1 MDIRVLQYFLAVA
14 REQSISKAANSLHL
28 SQPTLS
34 VQLKALEDEIGKKLL
49 IRGAKGSKKVTLT
62 DEGILLRQR
71 AEEILNLVDK
81 TKKELTFND
90 QFIMGDVYIASGET
104 IAIKLLADTAQ
115 ELAKKYPDIH
125 YHLSSGNAEFV
136 FEQIEKGLID
146 FGLVFDDIDPQ
157 KYHSLALPYKDIWGI
172 LLPKGAPLA
181 NKTSIT
187 FKDLKDI
194 PLLMPQQEQH
204 AHNFITMLNQNND
217 DLNIIGTY
225 NLLYNASK
233 FVEAGF
239 GYALGIDNII
249 NNDALTFVP
258 FEPKIVSNIHI
269 IWKKYQIFSKPAEKF
284 IQTFIE
290 MYQLN
295 HQ

>member
-34 VQLKALEDEIGKKLL
+34 VQLKALEDEIGKTLL

-81 TKKELTFND
+81 TKKELTLND
-90 QFIMGDVYIASGET
+90 QFIMGDVYIATGET
-104 IAIKLLADTAQ
+104 LAIKLLADVANDLVKQ
-115 ELAKKYPDIH
+115 YPNIH
-125 YHLSSGNAEFV
+125 YHLYSGNAEFV
-136 FEQIEKGLID
+136 LEQIEKGLID

-157 KYHSLALPYKDIWGI
+157 KYHSLALPYQDIWGLI
-172 LLPKGAPLA
+172 LPKNAPLA
-181 NKTSIT
+181 KQSKIT
-187 FKDLKDI
+187 IEDLKDI
-194 PLLMPQQEQH
+194 PLLMPQQKQH
-204 AHNFITMLNQNND
+204 AHNFITMLNQNNEN
-217 DLNIIGTY
+217 LNIVGTY

-249 NNDALTFVP
+249 NNDNLTFIP
-258 FEPKIVSNIHI
+258 LEPKIVSNIHI

-284 IQTFIE
+284 LHTFME
-290 MYQLN
+290 KYHLN
-295 HQ
+295 H

>member
-34 VQLKALEDEIGKKLL
+34 VQLKALEDEIGKTLL

-81 TKKELTFND
+81 TKKELTLND
-90 QFIMGDVYIASGET
+90 QFIMGDVYIATGET
-104 IAIKLLADTAQ
+104 LAIKLLADVANDLVKQ
-115 ELAKKYPDIH
+115 YPNIH
-125 YHLSSGNAEFV
+125 YHLYSGNAEFV
-136 FEQIEKGLID
+136 LEQIEKGLID

-157 KYHSLALPYKDIWGI
+157 KYHSLALPYQDIWGLI
-172 LLPKGAPLA
+172 LPKDAPLA
-181 NKTSIT
+181 KQSKIT
-187 FKDLKDI
+187 IKDLKDI
-194 PLLMPQQEQH
+194 PLLMPQQKQH
-204 AHNFITMLNQNND
+204 AHNFITMLNQNNEN
-217 DLNIIGTY
+217 LNIVGTY

-249 NNDALTFVP
+249 NNDNLTFIP
-258 FEPKIVSNIHI
+258 LKPKIVSNIHI

-284 IQTFIE
+284 LHTFME
-290 MYQLN
+290 KYHLN
-295 HQ
+295 H

>member
-34 VQLKALEDEIGKKLL
+34 VQLKALEDEIGKTLL

-81 TKKELTFND
+81 TKKELTLND
-90 QFIMGDVYIASGET
+90 QFIMGDVYIATGET
-104 IAIKLLADTAQ
+104 LAIKLLADVANDLVKQ
-115 ELAKKYPDIH
+115 YPNIH
-125 YHLSSGNAEFV
+125 YHLYSGNAEFV
-136 FEQIEKGLID
+136 LEQIEKGLID

-157 KYHSLALPYKDIWGI
+157 KYHSLALPYQDIWGLI
-172 LLPKGAPLA
+172 LPKDAPLA
-181 NKTSIT
+181 KQSKIT
-187 FKDLKDI
+187 IKDLKDI
-194 PLLMPQQEQH
+194 PLLMPQQKQH
-204 AHNFITMLNQNND
+204 AHNFITMLNQNNEN
-217 DLNIIGTY
+217 LNIVGTY

-249 NNDALTFVP
+249 NNDNLTFIP
-258 FEPKIVSNIHI
+258 LEPKIVSNIHI

-284 IQTFIE
+284 LHTFME
-290 MYQLN
+290 KYHLN
-295 HQ
+295 H

>member
-34 VQLKALEDEIGKKLL
+34 VQLKALEDEIGKTLL

-81 TKKELTFND
+81 TKKELTLND
-90 QFIMGDVYIASGET
+90 QFIMGDVYIATGET
-104 IAIKLLADTAQ
+104 LAIKLLADVANDLVKQ
-115 ELAKKYPDIH
+115 YPNIH
-125 YHLSSGNAEFV
+125 YHLYSGNAEFV
-136 FEQIEKGLID
+136 LEQIEKGLID

-157 KYHSLALPYKDIWGI
+157 KYHSLALPYQDIWGLI
-172 LLPKGAPLA
+172 LPKNAPLA
-181 NKTSIT
+181 KQSKIT
-187 FKDLKDI
+187 IKDLKDI
-194 PLLMPQQEQH
+194 PLLMPQQKQH
-204 AHNFITMLNQNND
+204 AHNFITMLNQNNEN
-217 DLNIIGTY
+217 LNIVGTY

-249 NNDALTFVP
+249 NNDNLTFIP
-258 FEPKIVSNIHI
+258 LEPKIVSNIHI

-284 IQTFIE
+284 LHTFME
-290 MYQLN
+290 KYHLN
-295 HQ
+295 H

>member
-34 VQLKALEDEIGKKLL
+34 VQLKALEDEIGTTLL

-81 TKKELTFND
+81 TKKELTLND
-90 QFIMGDVYIASGET
+90 QFIMGDVYIATGET
-104 IAIKLLADTAQ
+104 LAIKLLADVANDLVKQ
-115 ELAKKYPDIH
+115 YPNIH
-125 YHLSSGNAEFV
+125 YHLYSGNAEFV
-136 FEQIEKGLID
+136 LEQIEKGLID

-157 KYHSLALPYKDIWGI
+157 KYHSLALPYQDIWGLI
-172 LLPKGAPLA
+172 LPKDAPLA
-181 NKTSIT
+181 KQSKIT
-187 FKDLKDI
+187 IKDLKDI
-194 PLLMPQQEQH
+194 PLLMPQQKQH
-204 AHNFITMLNQNND
+204 AHNFITMLNQNNEN
-217 DLNIIGTY
+217 LNIVGTY

-249 NNDALTFVP
+249 NNDNLTFIP
-258 FEPKIVSNIHI
+258 LEPKIVSNIHI

-284 IQTFIE
+284 LHTFME
-290 MYQLN
+290 KYHLN
-295 HQ
+295 H

>member
-34 VQLKALEDEIGKKLL
+34 VQLKALEDEIGKQLF
-49 IRGAKGSKKVTLT
+49 IRGTKGSKKVTLT

-81 TKKELTFND
+81 TKNELTLND
-90 QFIMGDVYIASGET
+90 QFIMGDVYIATGET
-104 IAIKLLADTAQ
+104 LAIKLLGDVAHD
-115 ELAKKYPDIH
+115 LAKQYPNIH
-125 YHLSSGNAEFV
+125 YHLHSGNAEFV
-136 FEQIEKGLID
+136 LEQIEKGLID
-146 FGLVFDDIDPQ
+146 FGLVFDDIDPL
-157 KYHSLALPYKDIWGI
+157 KYHSLTLPYQDIWGI
-172 LLPKGAPLA
+172 LLPKDAPLA
-181 NKTSIT
+181 KQSKIT
-187 FKDLKDI
+187 IEDLKDI
-194 PLLMPQQEQH
+194 PLLMPQQKQH

-217 DLNIIGTY
+217 NLNIVGTY

-249 NNDALTFVP
+249 NNDNLTFIP
-258 FEPKIVSNIHI
+258 LEPKIVSNIHI

-284 IQTFIE
+284 LHTFME
-290 MYQLN
+290 KYHLN
-295 HQ
+295 H

>member
-34 VQLKALEDEIGKKLL
+34 VQLKALEDEIGKTLL

-81 TKKELTFND
+81 TKKELTLND
-90 QFIMGDVYIASGET
+90 QFIMGDVYIATGET
-104 IAIKLLADTAQ
+104 LAIKLLADVANDLVKQ
-115 ELAKKYPDIH
+115 YPNIH
-125 YHLSSGNAEFV
+125 YHLYSGNAEFV
-136 FEQIEKGLID
+136 LEQVEKGLID

-157 KYHSLALPYKDIWGI
+157 KYHSLALPYQDIWGLI
-172 LLPKGAPLA
+172 LPKDAPLA
-181 NKTSIT
+181 KQSKIT
-187 FKDLKDI
+187 IKDLKDI
-194 PLLMPQQEQH
+194 PLLMPQQKQH
-204 AHNFITMLNQNND
+204 AHNFITMLNQNNEN
-217 DLNIIGTY
+217 LNIVGTY

-249 NNDALTFVP
+249 NNDNLTFIP
-258 FEPKIVSNIHI
+258 LEPKIVSNSHI

-284 IQTFIE
+284 LHTFME
-290 MYQLN
+290 KYHLN
-295 HQ
+295 H

>member
-34 VQLKALEDEIGKKLL
+34 VQLKALEDEIGKTLL

-81 TKKELTFND
+81 TKKELTLND
-90 QFIMGDVYIASGET
+90 QFIMGDVYIATGET
-104 IAIKLLADTAQ
+104 LAIKLLADVANDLVKQ
-115 ELAKKYPDIH
+115 YPNIH
-125 YHLSSGNAEFV
+125 YHLYSGNAEFV
-136 FEQIEKGLID
+136 LEQIEKGLID

-157 KYHSLALPYKDIWGI
+157 KYHSLALPYQDIWGI
-172 LLPKGAPLA
+172 LLPKDAPLA
-181 NKTSIT
+181 KQSKIT
-187 FKDLKDI
+187 IEDLKDI
-194 PLLMPQQEQH
+194 PLLMPQQKQH

-217 DLNIIGTY
+217 NLNIVGTY

-249 NNDALTFVP
+249 NNDNLTFIP
-258 FEPKIVSNIHI
+258 LEPKIVSNIHI

-284 IQTFIE
+284 LHTFME
-290 MYQLN
+290 KYHLN
-295 HQ
+295 H

>member
-34 VQLKALEDEIGKKLL
+34 VQLKALEDEIGKTLL

-62 DEGILLRQR
+62 DEGTLLRQR

-81 TKKELTFND
+81 TKKELTLND
-90 QFIMGDVYIASGET
+90 QFIMGDVYIATGET
-104 IAIKLLADTAQ
+104 LAIKLLADVANDLVKQ
-115 ELAKKYPDIH
+115 YPNIH
-125 YHLSSGNAEFV
+125 YHLYSGNAEFV
-136 FEQIEKGLID
+136 LEQIGKGLID

-157 KYHSLALPYKDIWGI
+157 KYHSLALPYQDIWGLI
-172 LLPKGAPLA
+172 LPKNAPLA
-181 NKTSIT
+181 KQSKIT
-187 FKDLKDI
+187 IEDLKDI
-194 PLLMPQQEQH
+194 PLLMPQQKQH

-217 DLNIIGTY
+217 NLNIVGTY

-249 NNDALTFVP
+249 NNDNLTFIP
-258 FEPKIVSNIHI
+258 LEPKIVSNIHI

-284 IQTFIE
+284 LHTFME
-290 MYQLN
+290 KYHLN
-295 HQ
+295 H

>member
-34 VQLKALEDEIGKKLL
+34 VQLKALEDEIGKTLL

-81 TKKELTFND
+81 TKKELTLND
-90 QFIMGDVYIASGET
+90 QFIMGDVYIATGET
-104 IAIKLLADTAQ
+104 LAIKLLADVANDLVKQ
-115 ELAKKYPDIH
+115 YPNIH
-125 YHLSSGNAEFV
+125 YHLYSGNAEFV
-136 FEQIEKGLID
+136 LEQIEKGLID

-157 KYHSLALPYKDIWGI
+157 KYHSLALPYQDIWGLI
-172 LLPKGAPLA
+172 LPKDAPLA
-181 NKTSIT
+181 KQSKIT
-187 FKDLKDI
+187 IKDLKDI
-194 PLLMPQQEQH
+194 PLLMPQQKQH

-217 DLNIIGTY
+217 NLNIVGTY

-249 NNDALTFVP
+249 NNDNLTFIP
-258 FEPKIVSNIHI
+258 LEPKIVSNIHI

-284 IQTFIE
+284 LHTFME
-290 MYQLN
+290 KYHLN
-295 HQ
+295 H

>member
-34 VQLKALEDEIGKKLL
+34 VQLKALEDEIGKTLL

-81 TKKELTFND
+81 TKKELTLND
-90 QFIMGDVYIASGET
+90 QFIMGDVYIATGET
-104 IAIKLLADTAQ
+104 LAIKLLADVANDLVKQ
-115 ELAKKYPDIH
+115 YPNIH
-125 YHLSSGNAEFV
+125 YHLYSGNAEFV
-136 FEQIEKGLID
+136 LEQIEKGLID

-157 KYHSLALPYKDIWGI
+157 KYHSLALPYQDIWGLI
-172 LLPKGAPLA
+172 LPKNAPLA
-181 NKTSIT
+181 KQSKIT
-187 FKDLKDI
+187 IKDLKDI
-194 PLLMPQQEQH
+194 PLLMPQQKQH
-204 AHNFITMLNQNND
+204 AHNFITMLNQNNEN
-217 DLNIIGTY
+217 LNIVGTY

-249 NNDALTFVP
+249 NNDNLTFIP
-258 FEPKIVSNIHI
+258 LKPKIVSNIHI

-284 IQTFIE
+284 LHTFME
-290 MYQLN
+290 KYHLN
-295 HQ
+295 H

>member
-34 VQLKALEDEIGKKLL
+34 VQLKALEDEIGKTLL

-81 TKKELTFND
+81 TKKELTLND
-90 QFIMGDVYIASGET
+90 QFIMGDVYIATGET
-104 IAIKLLADTAQ
+104 LAIKLLADVANDLVKQ
-115 ELAKKYPDIH
+115 YPNIH
-125 YHLSSGNAEFV
+125 YHLYSGNAEFV
-136 FEQIEKGLID
+136 LEQIEKGLID

-157 KYHSLALPYKDIWGI
+157 KYHSLALPYQDIWGLI
-172 LLPKGAPLA
+172 LPKDAPLA
-181 NKTSIT
+181 KQSKIT
-187 FKDLKDI
+187 IKDLKDI
-194 PLLMPQQEQH
+194 PLLMPQQKQH

-217 DLNIIGTY
+217 NLNIVGTY

-233 FVEAGF
+233 FVEACF

-249 NNDALTFVP
+249 NNDNLTFIP
-258 FEPKIVSNIHI
+258 LEPKIVSNIHI

-284 IQTFIE
+284 LHTFME
-290 MYQLN
+290 KYHLN
-295 HQ
+295 H

>member
-34 VQLKALEDEIGKKLL
+34 VQLKALEDEIGKTLL

-62 DEGILLRQR
+62 DEGTLLRQR

-81 TKKELTFND
+81 TKKELTLND
-90 QFIMGDVYIASGET
+90 QFIMGDVYIATGET
-104 IAIKLLADTAQ
+104 LAIKLLADVANDLVKQ
-115 ELAKKYPDIH
+115 YPNIH
-125 YHLSSGNAEFV
+125 YHLYSGNAEFV
-136 FEQIEKGLID
+136 LEQIEKGLID

-157 KYHSLALPYKDIWGI
+157 KYHSLALPYQDIWGLI
-172 LLPKGAPLA
+172 LPKNAPLA
-181 NKTSIT
+181 KQSKIT
-187 FKDLKDI
+187 IEDLKDI
-194 PLLMPQQEQH
+194 PLLMPQQKQH

-217 DLNIIGTY
+217 NLNIVGTY

-249 NNDALTFVP
+249 NNDNLTFIP
-258 FEPKIVSNIHI
+258 LEPKIVSNIHI

-284 IQTFIE
+284 LHTFME
-290 MYQLN
+290 KYHLN
-295 HQ
+295 H